1 MNTYY
6 FPLYNGTEVD
16 LNPSHRWN
24 TRTVELKKDLATQAQ
39 PGDFYRFTRGGGGG
53 QESDNLVK
61 NFRAVAL
68 LHKE

>member
-6 FPLYNGTEVD
+6 FPLYIGTEVD
-16 LNPSHRWN
+16 PNLSHRWN
-24 TRTVELKKDLATQAQ
+24 TRTVELKEDLATQAQ

-53 QESDNLVK
+53 QESDILVK
-61 NFRAVAL
+61 NFRAIAL